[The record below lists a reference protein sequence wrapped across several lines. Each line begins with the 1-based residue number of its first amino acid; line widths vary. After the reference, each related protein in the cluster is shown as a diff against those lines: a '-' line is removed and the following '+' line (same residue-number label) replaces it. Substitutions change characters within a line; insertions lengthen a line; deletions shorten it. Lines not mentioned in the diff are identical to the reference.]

1 MRPKLCMGLII
12 IFICMAA
19 TTATVLAAPHLSWY
33 TQALDY
39 DETNALIIQG
49 YLENDGTVVI
59 DRVNLLTLNIYF
71 KQKNTDWWF
80 ANQGNWENIP
90 VYLQPGDTH
99 KLKLRIVKP
108 RYYQFDDWKI
118 TGNVNYHIIR
128 TADL

>member
-1 MRPKLCMGLII
+1 MYLGEVLTKMRPKLCMGLII

-59 DRVNLLTLNIYF
+59 DRVNLLTLNILNKKILIGGLPIREIGRTFPSIY
-71 KQKNTDWWF
+71 
-80 ANQGNWENIP
+80 NQ
-90 VYLQPGDTH
+90 VTLTS
-99 KLKLRIVKP
+99 
-108 RYYQFDDWKI
+108 
-118 TGNVNYHIIR
+118 
-128 TADL
+128 